1 MRKNFFK
8 ALIFVV
14 VFTLISAFGTML
26 FAEDTAS
33 SQLPADVANY
43 ELTAADKVLIV
54 EPSVCFITSIFYGYI
69 LDPWTNIWSDY
80 YYEAFNGTG
89 FVINP
94 ETGTIVTAGHVV
106 DIDAAQF
113 KYDLIDAYLQD
124 TYGVNGE
131 LDAWTDADWNW
142 AYENIK
148 VEGAGHQTTTPYDL
162 EVYVQFNTATA
173 SQPEGP
179 GNSSYL
185 RAEVISKSPFDQ
197 RDIAILRITP
207 QTGRALSSSII
218 GDSSMI
224 EIQDPVT
231 VIGYPWTSD
240 IGQDNTLN
248 PTVTNGNVSGK
259 QMVSGTEWIQ
269 IQSSARGGNS
279 GGPVLDK
286 NGNVI
291 GILSAGTDDT
301 NNYIRPSNDI
311 KSLLNVENKLGMV
324 DSEWKTGIVMFRLQ
338 HFSEAIK
345 NFDAVL
351 NLSAGHLLAQEY
363 KAKAQSNMGQDK
375 PLVMETTTISTPE
388 NKTTVADITSAP
400 STTKVSSK
408 LTTTVLVLIIVI
420 PLVLIIAIVVIIVL
434 VVTRKKGQV
443 PVAQAPIYQQPAPQQ
458 VTTRAAKEQAIEEKP
473 QEETKEENSDEE
485 TKEDIK
491 FCPSCGNEVDPS
503 QVFCAKCGNKLK

>member
-1 MRKNFFK
+1 MQKNFFK
-8 ALIFVV
+8 ALIFIV
-14 VFTLISAFGTML
+14 VFTLISGFSALL
-26 FAEDTAS
+26 FAEDTSS
-33 SQLPADVANY
+33 SQVPAEVANY
-43 ELTAADKVLIV
+43 ELTSADKVLIV
-54 EPSVCFITSIFYGYI
+54 EPSVCFITSVFYGYV
-69 LDPWTNIWSDY
+69 LDPWTNNWSDY

-113 KYDLIDAYLQD
+113 KYDLIDQYLQD
-124 TYGVNGE
+124 AYGSTGE
-131 LDAWTDADWNW
+131 LDAWTDADWKS

-148 VEGAGHQTTTPYDL
+148 VEGAGHQTATPYDL
-162 EVYVQFNTATA
+162 EVYVQFNTATS

-197 RDIAILRITP
+197 RDIGILRITP
-207 QTGRALSSSII
+207 QTGRALSSAII

-240 IGQDNTLN
+240 VGQDNTLN
-248 PTVTNGNVSGK
+248 PTVTNGSVSGK

-311 KSLLNVENKLGMV
+311 KTLLNVENKLGMV
-324 DSEWKTGIVMFRLQ
+324 DNEWKTGLVMFRLQ

-345 NFDAVL
+345 HFDAAL

-363 KAKAQSNMGQDK
+363 KAKAQTNIGQDK
-375 PLVMETTTISTPE
+375 PLTQETTAVSQEPKTTNTENTIST
-388 NKTTVADITSAP
+388 V
-400 STTKVSSK
+400 TTKASSK

-420 PLVLIIAIVVIIVL
+420 PLILLIAIVVIIVL
-434 VVTRKKGQV
+434 VITRKRVQV
-443 PVAQAPIYQQPAPQQ
+443 PVQQAPVYQQPVPQQ
-458 VTTRAAKEQAIEEKP
+458 VTTDVRIEQAIEEKP
-473 QEETKEENSDEE
+473 AEGKKEEKSSEDK
-485 TKEDIK
+485 KEDIK
-491 FCPSCGNEVDPS
+491 FCPTCGSEVGSS
-503 QVFCAKCGNKLK
+503 QTFCAKCGNKLK

>member
-8 ALIFVV
+8 ALIFIV
-14 VFTLISAFGTML
+14 VFTLISGFSTLL
-26 FAEDTAS
+26 FAEDTS
-33 SQLPADVANY
+33 STQVPAEVADYQL
-43 ELTAADKVLIV
+43 TSADKVFLV
-54 EPSVCFITSIFYGYI
+54 EPSVCFITSIFYGYV
-69 LDPWTNIWSDY
+69 LDPWTNVWSDY
-80 YYEAFNGTG
+80 YYEAFGGTG

-94 ETGTIVTAGHVV
+94 ETGTIVTAGHVI

-113 KYDLIDAYLQD
+113 KYDLIGAYLDDAYAGQ
-124 TYGVNGE
+124 

-162 EVYVQFNTATA
+162 EVYVQFNTAIA

-197 RDIAILRITP
+197 RDIGILRITP
-207 QTGRALSSSII
+207 QTGRALSSAII

-240 IGQDNTLN
+240 IGQDNALN
-248 PTVTNGNVSGK
+248 PTVTNGTVSGK

-269 IQSSARGGNS
+269 IQSDARGGNS

-286 NGNVI
+286 NGNVV
-291 GILSAGTDDT
+291 GILSAGTDQT

-311 KSLLNVENKLGMV
+311 KTLLNVENKLGMV
-324 DSEWKTGIVMFRLQ
+324 DNEWKTGLIMFRLQ
-338 HFSEAIK
+338 HYSEAIRH
-345 NFDAVL
+345 FDAVL

-375 PLVMETTTISTPE
+375 PLVQETTTISQE
-388 NKTTVADITSAP
+388 SKTTLTENTAAP
-400 STTKVSSK
+400 VSTKASSK

-420 PLVLIIAIVVIIVL
+420 PLILIIAIVVIIVL
-434 VVTRKKGQV
+434 VITRKKGQV
-443 PVAQAPIYQQPAPQQ
+443 PVQQAPVYQQPSPQQ
-458 VTTRAAKEQAIEEKP
+458 VATGAQKEQAIEEKP
-473 QEETKEENSDEE
+473 VVDKKEEKSSEDK
-485 TKEDIK
+485 KEDIK
-491 FCPSCGNEVDPS
+491 FCPGCGAEVDSS

>member
-8 ALIFVV
+8 TLIFIV
-14 VFTLISAFGTML
+14 VFTLVSSFCTFL
-26 FAEDTAS
+26 FAEDTSS
-33 SQLPADVANY
+33 SQVPAEVANY
-43 ELTAADKVLIV
+43 QLTSADKVLIV
-54 EPSVCFITSIFYGYI
+54 EPSVCFITSVFYGYV

-80 YYEAFNGTG
+80 YWEAFSGTG

-113 KYDLIDAYLQD
+113 KYDMIGLFLDDVYAGQ
-124 TYGVNGE
+124 

-148 VEGAGHQTTTPYDL
+148 VEGAGHQTATPYDL
-162 EVYVQFNTATA
+162 EVYIQFNTATA

-179 GNSSYL
+179 GKSSYL

-197 RDIAILRITP
+197 RDIGILRITP
-207 QTGRALSSSII
+207 QTGRALSSAII
-218 GDSSMI
+218 GDSSMM

-231 VIGYPWTSD
+231 VIGYPGTSE
-240 IGQDNTLN
+240 IGQDNSLN
-248 PTVTNGNVSGK
+248 PTVTNGTVSGK
-259 QMVSGTEWIQ
+259 QMVSGAEWIQ
-269 IQSSARGGNS
+269 IQSDARPGNS

-291 GILSAGTDDT
+291 GILSAGTDAT

-311 KSLLNVENKLGMV
+311 KTLLNVENKLGMV
-324 DSEWKTGIVMFRLQ
+324 DSEWKTGLIMFRLQ
-338 HFSEAIK
+338 HYSEAIK
-345 NFDAVL
+345 HFDAVL

-363 KAKAQSNMGQDK
+363 KAKAQTSMGQDK
-375 PLVMETTTISTPE
+375 PLVQEMTTISQESRTTE
-388 NKTTVADITSAP
+388 AGNTGNTVATAS
-400 STTKVSSK
+400 TKVSSK

-434 VVTRKKGQV
+434 TITRKRGQV
-443 PVAQAPIYQQPAPQQ
+443 PVQQAPVYQQPAPQQ
-458 VTTRAAKEQAIEEKP
+458 VATDAQKERAIEEKP
-473 QEETKEENSDEE
+473 AEDKKEEKSLEDK
-485 TKEDIK
+485 KEDVK
-491 FCPSCGNEVDPS
+491 FCPSCGSEVDPS
-503 QVFCAKCGNKLK
+503 QVFCPKCGNKLK